1 MSVEVLHADCIDA
14 MREMPD
20 ASVDSIVTDP
30 PYGLGF
36 MGKAW
41 DALPPGEEWARECL
55 RVLKPGGYMLAFG
68 GTRTWHRLAVAIEDA
83 GFELR
88 DSIAWMHGQGFPKG
102 KATLKP
108 AFEPV
113 VVGRKK
119 PNVAGAGLLQIEV
132 SRIETTD
139 DLNGG
144 AYKEG
149 RAGRAM
155 APGGAHRNVAELGGF
170 KQPAG
175 RWPSNVILD
184 VEAAEELDAQ
194 SGIQKDGTA
203 VNRNRSADNMTSWYG
218 TRPSAVGEDV
228 GYGGS
233 GGASRFFY
241 VAKASPK
248 ERPNVYGIAHPTVKP
263 LKLMRYLV
271 KLVTPE
277 GGTVLEPFA
286 GSGATVEAC
295 ILEGFDCIAIEREAE
310 YLPLIQHR
318 IDRAGLLNVGATK

>member
-41 DALPPGEEWARECL
+41 DALPPGEDWARECL

-119 PNVAGAGLLQIEV
+119 PDAPRTGLLQIDV
-132 SRIETTD
+132 SRIQMSDADRDFINNNCRPNTRGVVDVRPESAIPD
-139 DLNGG
+139 V
-144 AYKEG
+144 
-149 RAGRAM
+149 RM
-155 APGGAHRNVAELGGF
+155 VNVHD
-170 KQPAG
+170 AG
-175 RWPSNVILD
+175 RWPANVILD

-194 SGIQKDGTA
+194 SGDLKSQGGRVSD
-203 VNRNRSADNMTSWYG
+203 SALFSGVKAQESVKT
-218 TRPSAVGEDV
+218 
-228 GYGGS
+228 GYGDN

-248 ERPNVYGIAHPTVKP
+248 ERPSVGGIAHPTVKP

-271 KLVTPE
+271 RLVTPE

-295 ILEGFDCIAIEREAE
+295 ILEGFGCIAIEREAE

-318 IDRAGLLNVGATK
+318 IDRAGLLSGV